1 MGLQLHRDFNDGTS
15 APLAISLS
23 TRHSFST
30 SKAPHPSYLSSCEA
44 ARLTQ
49 WPSGDRPILGSG
61 HAGRCRLTR
70 PLAPCGSGREGVF
83 AEGVAPSGR
92 YPPRAGLGLLLG
104 HLRRCAVAP
113 RRDFAP
119 YSPILPTADPAC
131 ALPLCSQAPPLR
143 VAALADGVGPKA
155 SVRGISTPPLSP
167 TSPTSPPPVAS
178 DFPRCAPRAIFR
190 SSTCAG
196 VRTRVRGR

>member
-70 PLAPCGSGREGVF
+70 PHSHPVGA
-83 AEGVAPSGR
+83 AEGASLRKTSPPQAGTHRGPAWGYFLGISEGAQSR
-92 YPPRAGLGLLLG
+92 HAAILRPIRPFYPLLT
-104 HLRRCAVAP
+104 LRVRSLCA
-113 RRDFAP
+113 RRHPLYA
-119 YSPILPTADPAC
+119 SRHSPTASARRPV
-131 ALPLCSQAPPLR
+131 S
-143 VAALADGVGPKA
+143 AA
-155 SVRGISTPPLSP
+155 STPPLSP

-178 DFPRCAPRAIFR
+178 DFQRCAPRAIFR
-190 SSTCAG
+190 SSTCAHACA
-196 VRTRVRGR
+196 RPLA